1 MNVQEFEGAQ
11 KKEPLTV
18 VGFGAGAGG
27 LLPRGQGRGGLPT
40 GESKTHILFTPLVRV
55 SAGSLRAGIVYGP
68 WYRTRLGRL
77 LL

>member
-18 VGFGAGAGG
+18 VGIVGGG

-40 GESKTHILFTPLVRV
+40 GESRTHILFTPLVR
-55 SAGSLRAGIVYGP
+55 AQHKQGA
-68 WYRTRLGRL
+68 
-77 LL
+77 